1 MVGEKMN
8 LLWNDFETNA
18 PNTIKELWNDQNFTD
33 VTLATVDG
41 HQINVHKVILSSCS
55 QFFRNILL
63 RNPHPNP
70 LLYLKDIRFKEL
82 EMIIKFIYQGQCDV
96 GDEELKD
103 FLDTGKALEISG
115 LMENMEMGEEEEVE
129 SVPMKEQHTSRRYPK
144 NNIETLDINDVTW

>member
-1 MVGEKMN
+1 MIGEKMN
-8 LLWNDFETNA
+8 LLSNYFEFNATNA
-18 PNTIKELWNDQNFTD
+18 FKELWNEQNFTD

-96 GDEELKD
+96 GHEELED
-103 FLDTGKALEISG
+103 FLDTGKALEISD
-115 LMENMEMGEEEEVE
+115 LMENIKIEEE
-129 SVPMKEQHTSRRYPK
+129 K
-144 NNIETLDINDVTW
+144 NEKTG